1 MKPKIDVTPKPEG
14 PKRWSY
20 SAWSTYT
27 ECGFRFKM
35 RYIDKAPEPP
45 SRAMAR
51 GTDLHTK
58 AEYWLGGKITG
69 PLPKGLKK
77 LEVEF
82 KGLRALGSAVKVE
95 AWWSV
100 TRDWMPKKFSWLLGK
115 SDVHVAD
122 NSELTVIDHKS
133 GRIYADKHAQQAGL
147 YSALGFAHYPKVKT
161 INAEFWYL
169 DQGEVLT
176 WSWTR
181 DQMKGLQAEWTRRG
195 DEVMAAKNLEA
206 RPGYYC
212 KWCPYSKLVGGPCKA
227 G

>member
-1 MKPKIDVTPKPEG
+1 MKPKIDVTPKLEG

-27 ECGFRFKM
+27 ECGLRFKF

-45 SRAMAR
+45 SAAMAR

-58 AEYWLGGKITG
+58 AEYWLDGKITG

-77 LEVEF
+77 LEAEF

-100 TRDWMPKKFSWLLGK
+100 KQDWMPTKFGWLLGK

-133 GRIYADKHAQQAGL
+133 GRIYAEKHAQQASL
-147 YSALGFAHYPKVKT
+147 YSALGFAHYPKVKKVT
-161 INAEFWYL
+161 AEFWYI

-176 WSWTR
+176 WEWTAAQVK
-181 DQMKGLQAEWTRRG
+181 DLQAEWGRRG
-195 DEVMAAKNLEA
+195 EEVMAANNLEA

-212 KWCPYSKLVGGPCKA
+212 KWCPYSKAVGGVCKA